1 MAYRDLDAALL
12 AACCEDRIELGKV
25 EALLYEGADVNA
37 VDPAYD
43 TSLYDEI
50 LDHYIDSKHKKTD
63 LEGLLGVTELFL
75 LLGLEINLA
84 HEDDYFMPQ
93 RFRFMPPEERSV
105 SIFKLLIDR
114 GNASFE
120 DLDRF
125 IGDAILELHRED
137 FYFYEGREYTVED
150 SLRYYLEL
158 IYWAVAYNL
167 KRCPEKCLEALSG
180 FDLFK
185 REKNIIGF
193 TREERST
200 TVFLEEVASK
210 KRCVIGG
217 FTWAY

>member
-1 MAYRDLDAALL
+1 MNELAYRDLDARLL

-84 HEDDYFMPQ
+84 QEDDYFMPQ
-93 RFRFMPPEERSV
+93 RFRFMPPEETSV

-125 IGDAILELHRED
+125 IRTH
-137 FYFYEGREYTVED
+137 
-150 SLRYYLEL
+150 
-158 IYWAVAYNL
+158 
-167 KRCPEKCLEALSG
+167 
-180 FDLFK
+180 
-185 REKNIIGF
+185 
-193 TREERST
+193 
-200 TVFLEEVASK
+200 
-210 KRCVIGG
+210 
-217 FTWAY
+217 